1 MENNFNNKLIDF
13 LKPLFLGI
21 FFAWFIT
28 TFLIA
33 NTFVPTGSMEN
44 TIMTGSKLI
53 GNRLEY
59 LFHKPKYGD
68 VIVFKYPDDE
78 SIYFVKRLIG
88 LPGDTVEIVPNEN
101 GDGTGFVR
109 VNGKV
114 LNEPYLK
121 EEMLVEEYQSYVVPE
136 DSYFFLGD
144 NRNNSKDARYWKH
157 TFVKKNQLVAK
168 IYFEYFKTPKLI
180 KRLIFSVFF
189 IVLFLCPY

>member
-1 MENNFNNKLIDF
+1 MKNNFNNKLIDF

-88 LPGDTVEIVPNEN
+88 LPGDTVEIVPNKN

-121 EEMLVEEYQSYVVPE
+121 EEMLVEEYQSYVVPN
-136 DSYFFLGD
+136 DCYFFLGD

-168 IYFEYFKTPKLI
+168 IYLEYFKTPKLI
-180 KRLIFSVFF
+180 RLIFSVFF

>member
-101 GDGTGFVR
+101 GDGTGFIR

-121 EEMLVEEYQSYVVPE
+121 EEMLVEEYQSYVVPN
-136 DSYFFLGD
+136 DCYFFLGD

-180 KRLIFSVFF
+180 K
-189 IVLFLCPY
+189 

>member
-1 MENNFNNKLIDF
+1 MKGFLKEVFSWVQIIVIAALIAFLLNNFV
-13 LKPLFLGI
+13 
-21 FFAWFIT
+21 
-28 TFLIA
+28 IA
-33 NTFVPTGSMEN
+33 NSRVPSASMEN

-121 EEMLVEEYQSYVVPE
+121 EEMLVEEYQSYVVPN
-136 DSYFFLGD
+136 DCYFFLGD

-180 KRLIFSVFF
+180 K
-189 IVLFLCPY
+189 